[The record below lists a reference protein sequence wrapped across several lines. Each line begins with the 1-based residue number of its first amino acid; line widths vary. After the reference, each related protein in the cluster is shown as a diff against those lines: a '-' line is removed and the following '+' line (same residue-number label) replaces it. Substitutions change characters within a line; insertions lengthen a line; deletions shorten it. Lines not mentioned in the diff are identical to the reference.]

1 MPMQREADRSCR
13 ILRWLL
19 AGAVSTLALSLPALA
34 AEAKVPGLEVSG
46 LEVRVLD
53 LDQAIDFFKLYG
65 FQADERKSPTVAT
78 VRNGTAVID
87 LVKVSRKLDIDDKK
101 VSNTHLNLRVEDL
114 NAATAELK
122 ARDGFQIVG
131 EPRYKS
137 PVGDYAIIKDPSGN
151 NFHLME
157 PSQKPAEGIKRGVF
171 NVGITLTDMVKAR
184 EFYRDKLGFE
194 IFSEDYFPP
203 DLPLKRKGALPL
215 VLHQTADSPA
225 PPGYP
230 ETAETLVVLRA
241 PDLEKAVAALKDQG
255 VRFLHDQPQQSP
267 LGTYVAF
274 VDPFGIVFELRE
286 AAGQASR

>member
-1 MPMQREADRSCR
+1 MPMHREADRSCR

-34 AEAKVPGLEVSG
+34 ADAKVPGLEVAG

-65 FQADERKSPTVAT
+65 FQADERKAPTVAT
-78 VRNGTAVID
+78 IRNGTAVID
-87 LVKVSRKLDIDDKK
+87 LVKVSRKLSIDDKK

-114 NAATAELK
+114 NAAVAELK
-122 ARDGFQIVG
+122 ARDGFQIV
-131 EPRYKS
+131 EPRRKS
-137 PVGDYAIIKDPSGN
+137 PVGDYAIVKDPSGN

-157 PSQKPAEGIKRGVF
+157 PSQRPAEGIKRGVF

-225 PPGYP
+225 SLGYP
-230 ETAETLVVLRA
+230 DMAEAIVVLRA
-241 PDLEKAVAALKDQG
+241 PDLAKTMAALKDQG
-255 VRFLHDQPQQSP
+255 IRFLHDQPQQSP

-286 AAGQASR
+286 AADRTSR

>member
-1 MPMQREADRSCR
+1 MPMQREAERSCR
-13 ILRWLL
+13 IRRWLL
-19 AGAVSTLALSLPALA
+19 AGALSTLVLSPPAP
-34 AEAKVPGLEVSG
+34 AEMGVQGLEVSG
-46 LEVRVLD
+46 LQVRVLD
-53 LDQAIDFFKLYG
+53 LDQAVDFFKLYS
-65 FQADERKSPTVAT
+65 FQADERKSPTLAT

-101 VSNTHLNLRVEDL
+101 VSNTHINLRVENLD
-114 NAATAELK
+114 AAVSELK
-122 ARDGFQIVG
+122 AKGGYQIVG
-131 EPRYKS
+131 EPRRKS

-157 PSQKPAEGIKRGVF
+157 PSHKPAEGIKRGIF
-171 NVGITLTDMVKAR
+171 NVGITLTDMAKGR

-203 DLPLKRKGALPL
+203 DLPLKRKGTLPL

-225 PPGYP
+225 TLGYP
-230 ETAETLVVLRA
+230 DMAESIIVLRA
-241 PDLEKAVAALKDQG
+241 PDLAKAMAALKGQG
-255 VRFLHDQPQQSP
+255 VRFLHDRPQQSP

-286 AAGQASR
+286 AAGRASR

>member
-19 AGAVSTLALSLPALA
+19 AGAVSTLALSSPALA
-34 AEAKVPGLEVSG
+34 ADAQVPGLEVSG

-53 LDQAIDFFKLYG
+53 LDQAVEFFKLYG
-65 FQADERKSPTVAT
+65 FQADERKSPAVAT

-87 LVKVSRKLDIDDKK
+87 LVKVPRKLDIDDKK
-101 VSNTHLNLRVEDL
+101 VSNTHINLRVEDL
-114 NAATAELK
+114 NAAVSELK
-122 ARDGFQIVG
+122 ARDGFQIV
-131 EPRYKS
+131 EPRRKS

-157 PSQKPAEGIKRGVF
+157 PSQKPAEGIKRGIF
-171 NVGITLTDMVKAR
+171 NVGITLTDMAKGR

-215 VLHQTADSPA
+215 VLHQTADSLA
-225 PPGYP
+225 SPGYP
-230 ETAETLVVLRA
+230 EVAEAIVVLRA
-241 PDLEKAVAALKDQG
+241 PDLAKAMVALKGQG
-255 VRFLHDQPQQSP
+255 IRFLHDQPQQSP
-267 LGTYVAF
+267 LGTYVVF
-274 VDPFGIVFELRE
+274 VDPFGNVLELRE
-286 AAGQASR
+286 AADRVSR